1 MSGYQQLYQRYQD
14 LVESYLERRMDQLAQ
29 DSAEYAMPLI
39 KAMRYSLLSGGKRL
53 RPVLLLASYGV
64 FKQDLETALP
74 FAAGL
79 EMIHTYSLIHDDL
92 PCMDDDALRRGKP
105 TNHVVHGE
113 ALALLAGDAL
123 LNLAFEIMSESQH
136 PQAIKAL
143 HNIAARAG
151 SRGMIAGQ
159 TADITLSHQ
168 EPTLDKVTYIHQH
181 KTADLFHGA
190 VLSGLI
196 LVEASSKILDVGEQ
210 YARHLGLSF
219 QMVDDLLDLEGDAAL
234 LGKDTNKDEEQG
246 KLTWP
251 ALRGIDR
258 AREDAAAEIG
268 KAVQAAEEIEG
279 PGGFLAELA
288 RRALKRVQ

>member
-14 LVESYLERRMDQLAQ
+14 LVEAYLERCMDQLAQ

-64 FKQDLETALP
+64 FKQDLEKALP

-123 LNLAFEIMSESQH
+123 LNLAFEIMSESEH

-234 LGKDTNKDEEQG
+234 LGKDTNKDQEQG

-258 AREDAAAEIG
+258 AREDAAEEIR

>member
-64 FKQDLETALP
+64 FRQDLETALP

-123 LNLAFEIMSESQH
+123 LNLAFEIMSESEH
-136 PQAIKAL
+136 SQAIKAL
-143 HNIAARAG
+143 HNIAARSG

-190 VLSGLI
+190 VMSGLI
-196 LVEASSKILDVGEQ
+196 LAEASSMILDAGEQ

-251 ALRGIDR
+251 ALRGIAQ
-258 AREDAAAEIG
+258 AREDAAAEIR

>member
-1 MSGYQQLYQRYQD
+1 M
-14 LVESYLERRMDQLAQ
+14 
-29 DSAEYAMPLI
+29 
-39 KAMRYSLLSGGKRL
+39 
-53 RPVLLLASYGV
+53 
-64 FKQDLETALP
+64 
-74 FAAGL
+74 
-79 EMIHTYSLIHDDL
+79 
-92 PCMDDDALRRGKP
+92 RRGKP
-105 TNHVVHGE
+105 TSHVVYGE

-123 LNLAFEIMSESQH
+123 LNLAFEIMSQSEH

-234 LGKDTNKDEEQG
+234 LGKDTNKDQEQG

-268 KAVQAAEEIEG
+268 KAVKAAEEIEG
-279 PGGFLAELA
+279 PAASWLNLRGGRLSVYNSPVWRKEF
-288 RRALKRVQ
+288 V

>member
-1 MSGYQQLYQRYQD
+1 MSGYRQLYQRYQD
-14 LVESYLERRMDQLAQ
+14 LVEAYLERRMGQLAQ

-53 RPVLLLASYGV
+53 RPVLLLASYRV

-105 TNHVVHGE
+105 TSHVVYGE

-123 LNLAFEIMSESQH
+123 LNLAFEIMSQSEH
-136 PQAIKAL
+136 PQAIKAF

-196 LVEASSKILDVGEQ
+196 LAEAEPKVLDAGEQ

-234 LGKDTNKDEEQG
+234 LGKDTNKDQEQG

-251 ALRGIDR
+251 ALRGIAQ

>member
-14 LVESYLERRMDQLAQ
+14 LVEAYLERCMDQLAQ

-64 FKQDLETALP
+64 FKQDLEKALP

-105 TNHVVHGE
+105 TSHVVYGE

-123 LNLAFEIMSESQH
+123 LNLAFEIMSQSEH

-234 LGKDTNKDEEQG
+234 LGKDTNKDQEQG

-251 ALRGIDR
+251 ALRGIAQ

-268 KAVQAAEEIEG
+268 KAVKAAEEIEG